1 MSDSGA
7 GECEKS
13 DEKTDPGA
21 IRHGN
26 FMNYYQFHPAEERVR
41 QLPRGVWQRQRVA
54 HPARKYAGL
63 DVGCNAGVRAAAR
76 RHSCR
81 GRMGQPKTGWLGL
94 RDPKLQTAAS
104 NFGLSPFQLFAR
116 AAGIRFRNSYPLSLL
131 KTSCTC
137 PLSRSSSLKLIHFLN
152 YTEWLT
158 TVMFPLSWRLL
169 G

>member
-1 MSDSGA
+1 MSESDA
-7 GECEKS
+7 GECERS

-63 DVGCNAGVRAAAR
+63 DVGCNAGVRAAAA
-76 RHSCR
+76 
-81 GRMGQPKTGWLGL
+81 Q
-94 RDPKLQTAAS
+94 
-104 NFGLSPFQLFAR
+104 
-116 AAGIRFRNSYPLSLL
+116 
-131 KTSCTC
+131 
-137 PLSRSSSLKLIHFLN
+137 LSRT
-152 YTEWLT
+152 YGPAET
-158 TVMFPLSWRLL
+158 